1 MADFEIGANEN
12 KSRPLEEDDPTI
24 SIVEPH
30 PVRGC
35 RQRMK
40 LDRRLIALDNE
51 MLRMELS
58 PSWKHLAQLGESAGD
73 EVRLA
78 AVMACERM
86 AAHQ

>member
-1 MADFEIGANEN
+1 
-12 KSRPLEEDDPTI
+12 
-24 SIVEPH
+24 
-30 PVRGC
+30 
-35 RQRMK
+35 MK